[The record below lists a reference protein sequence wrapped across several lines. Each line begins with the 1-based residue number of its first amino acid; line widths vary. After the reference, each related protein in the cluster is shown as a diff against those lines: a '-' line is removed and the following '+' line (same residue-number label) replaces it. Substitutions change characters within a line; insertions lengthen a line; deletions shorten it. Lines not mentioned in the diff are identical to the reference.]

1 MPAGPDAHPS
11 GRREVTNLDIG
22 RTGSSEPSSY
32 GSVPEGFMLLY
43 FAVIVLFILTYLLS
57 QRACPGGGNS
67 RSS

>member
-1 MPAGPDAHPS
+1 
-11 GRREVTNLDIG
+11 
-22 RTGSSEPSSY
+22 
-32 GSVPEGFMLLY
+32 MLLY